1 MNKYKSLKNNREFR
15 KVYDNGKSLS
25 NKFLVIFYIK
35 NGLSYNRVGF
45 STTKKLGNAII
56 RNRVKRLIKEAF
68 RLNSK
73 NVDIGYDIVF
83 LARIRSNAAN
93 YTDIEKSVLNLLNRT
108 KLNNDWKA
116 V

>member
-1 MNKYKSLKNNREFR
+1 MNKYESLKNNIDFR

-25 NKFLVIFYIK
+25 NKFLVMFYIK

-68 RLNSK
+68 RLNNTDMS
-73 NVDIGYDIVF
+73 NGYDIIF
-83 LARIRSNAAN
+83 LARIRSNTAN
-93 YTDIEKSVLNLLNRT
+93 YKDIEKSILNLLKRT
-108 KLNNDWKA
+108 KLIN
-116 V
+116 

>member
-1 MNKYKSLKNNREFR
+1 MNKYESLKNNREFR

-35 NGLSYNRVGF
+35 NGRSFNRVGF

-73 NVDIGYDIVF
+73 DMKDGYDIIF
-83 LARIRSNAAN
+83 LARIHSTAAN
-93 YTDIEKSVLNLLNRT
+93 YSDIEKSVLNLLKRT
-108 KLNNDWKA
+108 KLKI
-116 V
+116 